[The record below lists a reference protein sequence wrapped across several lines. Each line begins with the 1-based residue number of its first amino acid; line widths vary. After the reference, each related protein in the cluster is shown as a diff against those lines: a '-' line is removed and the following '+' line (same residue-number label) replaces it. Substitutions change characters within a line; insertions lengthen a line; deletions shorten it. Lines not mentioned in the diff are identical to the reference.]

1 MPHEQIAVV
10 LALVRHS
17 SNGIAGPCACQG
29 ERLRLVSVGPMLV
42 LHYNLHVVVHTTVV
56 MGLGNPGPAY
66 AGTRHN
72 VGFRCVDHFARRHDG
87 RFTRTAARSRLA
99 EVQVDGLRIILA
111 KPRTF
116 MNLSGLA
123 AVSLVQSFR
132 IPVQNLIVV
141 YDEVALPLGTLRVR
155 ASGGHGGHNGMKSI
169 ISALDSEQFARIRI
183 GIGSADEET
192 SSLAANGSLVDFV
205 LSRFTSAEEKVLGE
219 VIDTATDAL
228 TCALTKGIDTAMNR
242 YN

>member
-1 MPHEQIAVV
+1 M
-10 LALVRHS
+10 LALD
-17 SNGIAGPCACQG
+17 
-29 ERLRLVSVGPMLV
+29 
-42 LHYNLHVVVHTTVV
+42 YNLLVAVNTTVV

-72 VGFRCVDHFARRHDG
+72 VGFRCVDHFARQHG
-87 RFTRTAARSRLA
+87 GGFSRTAARSRLA

-141 YDEVALPLGTLRVR
+141 YDELALPLGTLRVR

-192 SSLAANGSLVDFV
+192 SSESFNGSLVDFV
-205 LSRFTSAEEKVLGE
+205 LSRFTASEEKVVGE
-219 VIDTATDAL
+219 IVDTASDVL
-228 TCALTKGIDTAMNR
+228 ECALTRGVDVAMNR

>member
-1 MPHEQIAVV
+1 M
-10 LALVRHS
+10 
-17 SNGIAGPCACQG
+17 
-29 ERLRLVSVGPMLV
+29 
-42 LHYNLHVVVHTTVV
+42 
-56 MGLGNPGPAY
+56 
-66 AGTRHN
+66 
-72 VGFRCVDHFARRHDG
+72 
-87 RFTRTAARSRLA
+87 
-99 EVQVDGLRIILA
+99 RIILA

-183 GIGSADEET
+183 GIGAAEED
-192 SSLAANGSLVDFV
+192 SQEQSFNGSLVDYV
-205 LSRFTSAEEKVLGE
+205 LSRFTNAEEKALE
-219 VIDTATDAL
+219 DVIDRTCDAL
-228 TCALTKGIDTAMNR
+228 ECALTKGIDVAMNR